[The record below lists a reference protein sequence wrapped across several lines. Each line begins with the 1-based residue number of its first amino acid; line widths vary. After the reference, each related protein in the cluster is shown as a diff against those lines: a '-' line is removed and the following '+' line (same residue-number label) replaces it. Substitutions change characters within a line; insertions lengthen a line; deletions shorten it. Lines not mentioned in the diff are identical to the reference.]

1 MVKKVDFVDK
11 LNKVFEKLNVDEKK
25 KVSKGQ
31 ILKAYEEIEND
42 ISKPIDKKIKNIN
55 KSNGNV
61 DKPKRTL
68 SGYQLFSKDIRSK
81 VKDENSNATPQEIT
95 KIIAEKWNYLKE
107 NEKEKY
113 QEYLNKASNLKN

>member
-1 MVKKVDFVDK
+1 MVRKEDFIDN

-31 ILKAYEEIEND
+31 ILKAYEEIKND
-42 ISKPIDKKIKNIN
+42 ISKPTDKKNKNIN
-55 KSNGNV
+55 KSDGNI
-61 DKPKRTL
+61 DKPKRSL

-81 VKDENSNATPQEIT
+81 IKDENPNATPQEIT

-107 NEKEKY
+107 NDKEKY
-113 QEYLNKASNLKN
+113 QEYLDKASNLKN

>member
-1 MVKKVDFVDK
+1 MVKKEDFIYK

-25 KVSKGQ
+25 KVSKDQ
-31 ILKAYEEIEND
+31 ILKAYEEIKND
-42 ISKPIDKKIKNIN
+42 ISKPTDKKNKNIN
-55 KSNGNV
+55 KSDGNV

-81 VKDENSNATPQEIT
+81 VKDEHSNVTPQEIT

-107 NEKEKY
+107 NDKEKY
-113 QEYLNKASNLKN
+113 QEYLDKASNLKN

>member
-1 MVKKVDFVDK
+1 MVKKEDFIDK

-31 ILKAYEEIEND
+31 ILKAYEEIKND
-42 ISKPIDKKIKNIN
+42 INKPTDKKNNNIN
-55 KSNGNV
+55 KSDGNV

-68 SGYQLFSKDIRSK
+68 SGYQLFSKDIRNK
-81 VKDENSNATPQEIT
+81 VKDENSNSTPQEIT

-107 NEKEKY
+107 NDKDKY
-113 QEYLNKASNLKN
+113 QEYLDKASNLKN